1 MVASFALS
9 QTRTSTK
16 TSYHALQPLLHKRRN
31 ILIPKKVGRVNSQK
45 ERLSL
50 KLNTFSI

>member
-9 QTRTSTK
+9 QTRTLTK

-31 ILIPKKVGRVNSQK
+31 ILIPKKGRK
-45 ERLSL
+45 GKLSEG
-50 KLNTFSI
+50 KTVP